1 MDIKVNVDGVILNC
15 RSAGF
20 ILKNNKILLHKEKK
34 VDFWAP
40 IGGKVKIME
49 SSVDAVKREYKEELD
64 IEVEVERLIWMAEN
78 FFEFE
83 GKKYHEYTFVY
94 LLIDV
99 NDVLSCEDEEI
110 SVLNEKQFVYKWI
123 DLDEINKLSVK
134 PGFLSGNLEKLPK
147 QLVHVIYK
155 D

>member
-1 MDIKVNVDGVILNC
+1 M
-15 RSAGF
+15 
-20 ILKNNKILLHKEKK
+20 
-34 VDFWAP
+34 
-40 IGGKVKIME
+40 
-49 SSVDAVKREYKEELD
+49 
-64 IEVEVERLIWMAEN
+64 
-78 FFEFE
+78 
-83 GKKYHEYTFVY
+83 
-94 LLIDV
+94 
-99 NDVLSCEDEEI
+99 LSCEDEEI